1 MKTLLFV
8 FLVISQ
14 VAFGQVQKSKKAKLN
29 PKTNQQILDVEQKRQ
44 VSTESVNQIIEE
56 DNVEKYL
63 KGRIIVNQSIDNE
76 GRIVVTYDDS
86 LKKKLSQPLGHLI
99 EVITPD
105 GRIHRPHQSG
115 TVRSYTFSIG
125 PPSGFS
131 TTLIEKWMQDFNNN
145 QMKFITE
152 TFKIR
157 DIDFLQQEAPVVK
170 RDRFFPK
177 LTDEVQN
184 ERLRNDYLYERIQ
197 YRSQFIEMMLK
208 SNLSR
213 K

>member
-1 MKTLLFV
+1 MKTLLII

-14 VAFGQVQKSKKAKLN
+14 AALSQVQMSKKFL
-29 PKTNQQILDVEQKRQ
+29 TNQKVNSKILEVEQKRQ
-44 VSTESVNQIIEE
+44 VNLESVNMIIEE
-56 DNVEKYL
+56 DEIEKYL

-76 GRIVVTYDDS
+76 GHIVITYDDS
-86 LKKKLSQPLGHLI
+86 LKKKLSQPLGKLI

-115 TVRSYTFSIG
+115 TVRSYTFNIG

-131 TTLIEKWMQDFNNN
+131 TTLIEKWMQDFSNN

-157 DIDFLQQEAPVVK
+157 DIDFIQQESPVVK

-184 ERLRNDYLYERIQ
+184 ERVRNDYLYERIQ